1 MLNSGDGSK
10 KMFMEN
16 NSWRRETP
24 AYLSVKGKKKIKAL
38 KKETYK
44 RVSNDNFLLQP

>member
-1 MLNSGDGSK
+1 MMLSSGDGSK

-24 AYLSVKGKKKIKAL
+24 AYLSVKGKKKSSV
-38 KKETYK
+38 EEG
-44 RVSNDNFLLQP
+44 DLQAG